1 MRYPLDRE
9 ERRTRNRFEMLVM
22 AFYVASLLL
31 VGLTENVGM
40 VLFTIAAVP
49 VSFCKPV
56 SSFIWE
62 SMRESGR

>member
-1 MRYPLDRE
+1 MRYPLDKE
-9 ERRTRNRFEMLVM
+9 ERKTRNRFEMLVM

-40 VLFTIAAVP
+40 LLFTIAAVP

-56 SSFIWE
+56 SSFIWGN
-62 SMRESGR
+62 MTGSGR